1 MYSKTG
7 VVILL
12 VAVYSY
18 PELMTAY
25 MIYGLSLGL
34 AAAAQPGP
42 LRHVLYTLL
51 LAMPQ
56 VKSVAQTDDAT
67 STLQAITEHH
77 PVLVLLDASLPGNGT
92 ITVVKKIKADGF
104 LSRCLVLADNKEQQ
118 QTLLAAG
125 ADGALLKGFPA
136 AKLLE
141 IIEQLV
147 SGQEAQEI

>member
-1 MYSKTG
+1 MEKTNSSAL
-7 VVILL
+7 I
-12 VAVYSY
+12 
-18 PELMTAY
+18 
-25 MIYGLSLGL
+25 
-34 AAAAQPGP
+34 AAQPGP

-92 ITVVKKIKADGF
+92 ISVVKKIKADGF